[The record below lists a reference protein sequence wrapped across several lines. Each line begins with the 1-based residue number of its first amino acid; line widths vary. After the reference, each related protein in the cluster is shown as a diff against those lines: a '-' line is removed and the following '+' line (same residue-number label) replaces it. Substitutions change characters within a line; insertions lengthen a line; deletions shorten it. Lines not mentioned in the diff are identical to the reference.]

1 MENNST
7 NTSNQQ
13 QTSGNVINI
22 SYQNYVRCQQPKEKM
37 ELFKQKLRYQNYFE
51 ENEDINIIYPST
63 K

>member
-7 NTSNQQ
+7 NTLNKP

-22 SYQNYVRCQQPKEKM
+22 SYQNYVRYQQPKEKM

>member
-22 SYQNYVRCQQPKEKM
+22 SYQNYIKNQQTKEKM